1 MNKIKVAIVT
11 NSLTG
16 GGAERAMNLAANLLH
31 EAGSEVLL
39 VAINQGPKD
48 LVRVLPKTIL
58 LERDP
63 KSGVFQLMNIILSF
77 RKCLALEKP
86 DLLFLNCDLPE
97 LLGCFAQ
104 VRTRIFVIE
113 HANPSWSSRQVLG
126 RIVRGFLRLRGVT
139 FGAVSNHLTIWPNAK
154 TPNFVLPNLVTL
166 ANLPQTSTGKSP
178 GIQRIVFIGRLALVQ
193 KRPDWI
199 IEIAKRTSMS
209 ALIIGDGAARNLLQ
223 DTVNT
228 LELNVTFTDFQENPW
243 DLITPGDIL
252 IVPSSFEGD
261 GLVIIE
267 GIMRSIPILVSNIR
281 DFRRF
286 GFLEINYCDGIDD
299 FVEKLQLF
307 KECPEALIVSP
318 KITQQVLANRSPAKV
333 LKSWTKVIN
342 SSKF

>member
-1 MNKIKVAIVT
+1 
-11 NSLTG
+11 
-16 GGAERAMNLAANLLH
+16 
-31 EAGSEVLL
+31 
-39 VAINQGPKD
+39 
-48 LVRVLPKTIL
+48 
-58 LERDP
+58 
-63 KSGVFQLMNIILSF
+63 
-77 RKCLALEKP
+77 
-86 DLLFLNCDLPE
+86 
-97 LLGCFAQ
+97 
-104 VRTRIFVIE
+104 
-113 HANPSWSSRQVLG
+113 
-126 RIVRGFLRLRGVT
+126 
-139 FGAVSNHLTIWPNAK
+139 
-154 TPNFVLPNLVTL
+154 
-166 ANLPQTSTGKSP
+166 LPQTSTGKSP

>member
-1 MNKIKVAIVT
+1 MT

-39 VAINQGPKD
+39 VAINQGSKD
-48 LVRVLPKTIL
+48 LVRVMPKTIR

-63 KSGVFQLMNIILSF
+63 KSGVFQLMKVILSF
-77 RKCLALEKP
+77 RKYLALEKP

-104 VRTRIFVIE
+104 LRTRIFVIE
-113 HANPSWSSRQVLG
+113 HANPSWSNRQILG

-139 FGAVSNHLTIWPNAK
+139 FGAVSDHLTIWPNAK
-154 TPNFVLPNLVTL
+154 KPNFVLPNLITL
-166 ANLPQTSTGKSP
+166 ANLRQTPTGKSP
-178 GIQRIVFIGRLALVQ
+178 GIQRIVFVGRLALVQ

-199 IEIAKRTSMS
+199 IEIAKRSSMS
-209 ALIIGDGAARNLLQ
+209 ALIIGDGPARNLLQ
-223 DTVNT
+223 DTVNA
-228 LELNVTFTDFQENPW
+228 LKLNVIFTDFQENPW
-243 DLITPGDIL
+243 HLITPGDLL

-261 GLVIIE
+261 GLVVIE
-267 GIMRSIPILVSNIR
+267 GIMRSIPILVSDIR

-286 GFLEINYCDGIDD
+286 GFPEINYCDGIDK

-307 KECPEALIVSP
+307 KKSPDPLIVSP

-333 LKSWTKVIN
+333 LNSWTEVIN
-342 SSKF
+342 SSRF